1 MNYKRLI
8 PLLDNSIITCFQSK
22 TEIEYLIN
30 YCLASSEQ
38 YLSYMQAK
46 NKISKKKN
54 YIEMR
59 TGMAQQEQRL
69 LSATGKIWR
78 FG

>member
-1 MNYKRLI
+1 
-8 PLLDNSIITCFQSK
+8 
-22 TEIEYLIN
+22 
-30 YCLASSEQ
+30 
-38 YLSYMQAK
+38 MQAK
-46 NKISKKKN
+46 NKISKKKK

-59 TGMAQQEQRL
+59 TGMAQQGQRL

>member
-1 MNYKRLI
+1 
-8 PLLDNSIITCFQSK
+8 
-22 TEIEYLIN
+22 LIN